1 MSPHVVTEVLQS
13 QLMTVSKVFAFP
25 GEMLLNWP
33 LRKRKELRL
42 CSQWI
47 FVFVVVN
54 VVFAPW
60 FEGVNILNF
69 SNR

>member
-13 QLMTVSKVFAFP
+13 QLMTVSKAFAFP

-47 FVFVVVN
+47 FIFVVVN